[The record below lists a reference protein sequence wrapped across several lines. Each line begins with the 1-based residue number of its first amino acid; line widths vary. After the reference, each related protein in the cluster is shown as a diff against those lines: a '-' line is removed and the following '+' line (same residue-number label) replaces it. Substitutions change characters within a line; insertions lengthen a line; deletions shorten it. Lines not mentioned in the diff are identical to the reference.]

1 MVKKQKVLKSLL
13 VPNYFKRQNVLTL
26 AFVLFYK
33 KLDRQYIMNAITRAS
48 KVSKRRTKLRRT
60 LLHSK

>member
-26 AFVLFYK
+26 ASVLFYK
-33 KLDRQYIMNAITRAS
+33 KIGLTIYNECD
-48 KVSKRRTKLRRT
+48 
-60 LLHSK
+60 HSG